1 MSVYPYDPEGTLTT
15 NVVKGTLKKETFP
28 NKHNVL
34 VPLEAPFFR
43 KDFRLKKGEVT
54 LIEGLDY
61 YLVYYYKKAADS
73 INKAVYGGILP
84 ISDFDNVEYQLR
96 TLGGGHSVPF
106 TELGRYLNNPELKD
120 PRSTDWSELQRYP
133 IDVEPIDPPAN
144 FDEAYEQDIVIRSIV
159 KIKEALIAS
168 GEERDLLLAE
178 VFDELEKTENYY
190 NVNFL
195 ELHDKTEHKHGYD
208 AEMVRAL
215 RKEATAVNAL
225 KAYGYTLAQM
235 VDHAKEHGISMTR
248 INELVDTNIGLIHG
262 SLMNTLD
269 AGIVLTTNGGTVT
282 RRPRLELIKDNVTVD
297 TGSGEVRFTGAEG
310 VWMGAGVNAIVI
322 PKVGGTLERPILNGY
337 YMLIPT
343 DVKRYLFAPASATLR
358 ATVANT
364 ETVQLSG
371 DGTDGHPING
381 RINLPVASTTKEGL
395 AYLVDEWGG
404 TSLSAVVTQDLI
416 TKTIVNLE
424 QGGYA
429 SNTLTINGK
438 SFDANQRLDLTKADI
453 GLNRV
458 DDTIADEKPVSE
470 ALAAELAKKALDG
483 HTHNPTDL
491 ENVVMASAEA
501 AGLGKVG
508 AGGFAKSADI
518 EKFTTEA
525 GEAVALMN
533 NALPGWAS
541 SGAYYGD
548 GSYLPA
554 PVQGNYKGFGID
566 LKYRKQ
572 GIIVENNDVIILRS
586 GTDGPEDTRAV
597 YYWRCK
603 ISNNKLTNLTP
614 MVVKYRPKFLDA
626 YDGFEVTAI
635 LNTSE
640 GVMFGEAMNKEQVVR
655 YFVVLTKNT
664 GDMEKHTDGVF
675 FSGDFSPVNSQPVL
689 HKDKVF
695 FVKTYIDNSKYG
707 TSVNQ
712 LSVTEIIEG
721 AKIGAVVNLNPVLL
735 SGKNFYNEDTAPSSG
750 QDFMLVPDGRMSNR
764 TDDGKWTSARNIRHG
779 PAGNWYFVKQE
790 GKIRVCNVNSV
801 YFANPSS
808 SRWDGEWRTSF
819 VIDLESGLVT
829 PDAFSFPVSIGVN
842 GIEFNNGQ
850 LGRGGLSGFPANN
863 TANSYMV
870 GNNFLVIYHTN
881 THQIPRLVLVEPQY
895 NGISPFDYANTLTT
909 VSYKDLSNVIVDG
922 AYGSPYVSSMRG
934 NVKINKNTYLL
945 RMAASTEEVIECPI
959 DPNGNYGIPSVGGY
973 GPEAGRKTI
982 PWSVYGKYLNMSRV
996 CLNGDEVLNGARFY
1010 GHSSQMPYNNNDDQ
1024 IQISKAV
1031 WDQVIAQNKDFGT
1044 TEPKYNWGG
1053 ANSLSHVLGV
1063 TLYDIGGEN
1072 LAFFALAN
1080 MYHEIDG
1087 DPNGTRKA
1095 RIVYGVFKFETAG
1108 TSDNLTVS
1116 SMVGQTVGKAL
1127 WLSGHIRSIGP
1138 HDVSQ
1143 PILVKTSQKVYN
1155 FYSGFGI
1162 ANSTVGGSGQWV
1174 LFFTWDYTQSRLV
1187 YSTVINGNISYG
1199 EFGYDYEPYR
1209 NLIVKTGYL
1218 YNNLYI
1224 GGDAFDPATHSNMG
1238 RCILL
1243 GAKTSE
1249 GWQVY
1254 FTQPYPFYTKGKVY
1268 TIPVAEFDLRTLFP
1282 ANYRNRTF
1290 YIHAR
1295 ADDTKAWYT
1304 IDATKLPDTDTRL
1317 HIGFVRTD
1325 NERIVELVVDN
1336 VSRYGDV
1343 GALLRHTASRSAHS
1357 GTATNVIANSPYGE
1371 LKNQGKM
1378 DSFTIPTFKDIFDTW
1393 YRFSHQTEQPNIYPA
1408 IASELNNWNYIAADD
1423 SVECTANTVSY
1434 VGFISN
1440 EFVGDYVFNTFIT
1453 STDADND
1460 MISIIV
1466 AAFKKGDI
1474 DDKEHTLSITIDQ
1487 TLNEEH
1493 AKPGSNIRLWD
1504 NNNQPGQTNIV
1515 TLNANR
1521 FSRTWNTSYAHVYV
1535 RKTGNVLK
1543 IAVENLAFPAD
1554 MAATGGLTGLFNRK
1568 KLLTEDQI
1576 FADANY
1582 FKATVDLTIAAPKY
1596 ARPARFG
1603 YGCCSQNRSKFWNI
1617 KRPGADL
1624 SSFYGSEETL
1634 RLALRKNL
1642 MDYRLVY
1649 GKVPM
1654 LPLAGDESLPGNLLA
1669 NTARQDNY
1677 GDMFWPIGQYIG
1689 TPYNLEGVAPTAPTY
1704 NRNGNDGQSRWF
1716 FAKMRF
1722 SLSKTTSVKLRVVA
1736 DDWCTIRVSS
1746 GGSIVHTV
1754 PSMGGNVPNEFT
1766 WSLAAGD
1773 WAITFLVEEKES
1785 LNSPSH
1791 VGYEVYLDNVL
1802 TYKPSITETRVLT
1815 LMGGTSRDVPSRGE
1829 SVPHAVRLPFE
1840 RPAGTALSVYAN
1852 RRAGNIRKQIVEA
1865 TGYEQPVFFNDSEAN
1880 LGGVR
1885 VDSVQVGNVIK
1896 DSIYIYTPLRSDGT
1910 PDIEYQLRITKL

>member
-1 MSVYPYDPEGTLTT
+1 MAIYPYDPEGTLTT

-43 KDFRLKKGEVT
+43 KDFRLKKGDVT

-61 YLVYYYKKAADS
+61 YLVYYYKKAAEN
-73 INKAVYGGILP
+73 INKAVYGGVLP

-106 TELGRYLNNPELKD
+106 TELGRYLNNPDLKD

-144 FDEAYEQDIVIRSIV
+144 FEEAYEQDIIIRSIV

-178 VFDELEKTENYY
+178 VFEELEKTENYY

-195 ELHDKTEHKHGYD
+195 ELHDKTEHKHGYT
-208 AEMVRAL
+208 AEMVGAL
-215 RKEATAVNAL
+215 RKETTAVNAL

-235 VDHAKEHGISMTR
+235 VDHAKEHGISMKR
-248 INELVDTNIGLIHG
+248 ITELVDSNIGLIHG

-269 AGIVLTTNGGTVT
+269 AGIVLTTNSGSVA
-282 RRPRLELIKDNVTVD
+282 RRPRLELIKDNVTAD
-297 TGSGEVRFTGAEG
+297 TGIGEVRFGGVEG
-310 VWMGAGVNAIVI
+310 VWLGAGVNAIVV
-322 PKVGGTLERPILNGY
+322 PKVGGTLERPILNGF
-337 YMLIPT
+337 YMLVPS
-343 DVKRYLFAPASATLR
+343 DVGRYLFAPESATLR
-358 ATVANT
+358 ATVVST
-364 ETVQLSG
+364 DTVQLSG
-371 DGTDGHPING
+371 DGTDANPING
-381 RINLPVASTTKEGL
+381 RITLPVASTTKEGL
-395 AYLVDEWGG
+395 AFLVDEWGG

-429 SNTLTINGK
+429 SKSLTINGK
-438 SFDANQRLDLTKADI
+438 SFDVNHHMTLGKEDI
-453 GLNRV
+453 GLDRV
-458 DDTIADEKPVSE
+458 DDTVAEDKPVTE
-470 ALAAELAKKALDG
+470 TLAAELDKKALDG

-491 ENVVMASAEA
+491 ENVVMASAEV

-508 AGGFAKSADI
+508 PEGFAKSADI
-518 EKFTTEA
+518 ETFTTEA
-525 GEAVALMN
+525 SDAVALMN

-541 SGAYYGD
+541 SGSFYGD

-554 PVQGNYKGFGID
+554 PVQGNYGYVG
-566 LKYRKQ
+566 YMSA
-572 GIIVENNDVIILRS
+572 GVHGEWES
-586 GTDGPEDTRAV
+586 DTRFVFLNVGNDTFGYSA
-597 YYWRCK
+597 YYHS
-603 ISNNKLTNLTP
+603 IDFGQDGS
-614 MVVKYRPKFLDA
+614 VKQYLPTAMEYRPSFLGDA
-626 YDGFEVTAI
+626 K
-635 LNTSE
+635 L
-640 GVMFGEAMNKEQVVR
+640 R
-655 YFVVLTKNT
+655 YLYPGK
-664 GDMEKHTDGVF
+664 DGVF
-675 FSGDFSPVNSQPVL
+675 IAEDSLGRKWIILTKGTMDAKNHVGYMFTGEMTLEDRPIYVNDVVYIVRYGKNNRQPYFNLRKFDPANAVAGVNALENVVLGGNDIFGNSVNKSSAIWFAPLDESTDPSAQARVIREDNGYWGGVSFSHGPLNFDIAQ
-689 HKDKVF
+689 KDGKIKLF
-695 FVKTYIDNSKYG
+695 GYHRPYYSRSTGSGTNGILT
-707 TSVNQ
+707 TSVIIDTTLNTFEIVDPDSMKVKFTENGFTQADNKNTNFYEQMMPNNNAYRFVGKVHALSFHVHESEKRLSITRRNPSITAWDMCGREKLDVGGPIDYFRIDGATATPVKGVVSDIGFLNTNLFYLRSTDGKFYKAAVDPDNPYPGFTGLGPTSNHKLFSYNSISAIPRNVLTEVKKGYVGSFNQ
-712 LSVTEIIEG
+712 TRPTVCDNEGNASNNHTFQTDNTLRLKIKAMVQSQMDAVGTLVSDIVQLAVFGDVSNPDDCFLIYSTRLRPTSGGDIAYGFIFHLSAVVANNGILSVPSNATIVLIHHQSYTG
-721 AKIGAVVNLNPVLL
+721 NVVTQYGPIDVGAQSYSGIVSDGKVYYIGQSSNTGWVGWGGWFATRITKSNSGVYQAKIG
-735 SGKNFYNEDTAPSSG
+735 
-750 QDFMLVPDGRMSNR
+750 
-764 TDDGKWTSARNIRHG
+764 
-779 PAGNWYFVKQE
+779 
-790 GKIRVCNVNSV
+790 NVNDRFTNGYV
-801 YFANPSS
+801 TYHPKFGHVGVE
-808 SRWDGEWRTSF
+808 R
-819 VIDLESGLVT
+819 SG
-829 PDAFSFPVSIGVN
+829 A
-842 GIEFNNGQ
+842 
-850 LGRGGLSGFPANN
+850 
-863 TANSYMV
+863 
-870 GNNFLVIYHTN
+870 
-881 THQIPRLVLVEPQY
+881 
-895 NGISPFDYANTLTT
+895 
-909 VSYKDLSNVIVDG
+909 KD
-922 AYGSPYVSSMRG
+922 
-934 NVKINKNTYLL
+934 
-945 RMAASTEEVIECPI
+945 
-959 DPNGNYGIPSVGGY
+959 
-973 GPEAGRKTI
+973 
-982 PWSVYGKYLNMSRV
+982 
-996 CLNGDEVLNGARFY
+996 
-1010 GHSSQMPYNNNDDQ
+1010 
-1024 IQISKAV
+1024 
-1031 WDQVIAQNKDFGT
+1031 
-1044 TEPKYNWGG
+1044 
-1053 ANSLSHVLGV
+1053 
-1063 TLYDIGGEN
+1063 
-1072 LAFFALAN
+1072 AFFARPIEN
-1080 MYHEIDG
+1080 TIDG
-1087 DPNGTRKA
+1087 FLNVRYTG
-1095 RIVYGVFKFETAG
+1095 E
-1108 TSDNLTVS
+1108 S
-1116 SMVGQTVGKAL
+1116 
-1127 WLSGHIRSIGP
+1127 HI
-1138 HDVSQ
+1138 
-1143 PILVKTSQKVYN
+1143 
-1155 FYSGFGI
+1155 
-1162 ANSTVGGSGQWV
+1162 
-1174 LFFTWDYTQSRLV
+1174 LFAVRAAES
-1187 YSTVINGNISYG
+1187 
-1199 EFGYDYEPYR
+1199 
-1209 NLIVKTGYL
+1209 
-1218 YNNLYI
+1218 
-1224 GGDAFDPATHSNMG
+1224 
-1238 RCILL
+1238 
-1243 GAKTSE
+1243 
-1249 GWQVY
+1249 WQVY

-1268 TIPVAEFDLRTLFP
+1268 TIPVTEFDLRTLFP

-1304 IDATKLPDTDTRL
+1304 IDANKLPDTDTRL
-1317 HIGFVRTD
+1317 YIGFVKTD
-1325 NERIVELVVDN
+1325 DERIVELVVDN
-1336 VSRYGDV
+1336 VRRYGDV

-1393 YRFSHQTEQPNIYPA
+1393 YRFSHQTEKPNVYPA
-1408 IASELNNWNYIAADD
+1408 YASELNNWSYIAADD

-1453 STDADND
+1453 SNDADND
-1460 MISIIV
+1460 LISIIV

-1474 DDKEHTLSITIDQ
+1474 DENEHTLSITIDQ

-1521 FSRTWNTSYAHVYV
+1521 FSRSWNTSYAHVYV

-1543 IAVENLAFPAD
+1543 IAVENLPFPAD

-1689 TPYNLEGVAPTAPTY
+1689 TPYNLESVAPTAPTY

-1736 DDWCTIRVSS
+1736 DDWCTIRVSN

-1840 RPAGTALSVYAN
+1840 RPAGTALSVFAN

-1865 TGYEQPVFFNDSEAN
+1865 TGYEPPVFYNDSEAN

-1910 PDIEYQLRITKL
+1910 ADIEYQLRITKL